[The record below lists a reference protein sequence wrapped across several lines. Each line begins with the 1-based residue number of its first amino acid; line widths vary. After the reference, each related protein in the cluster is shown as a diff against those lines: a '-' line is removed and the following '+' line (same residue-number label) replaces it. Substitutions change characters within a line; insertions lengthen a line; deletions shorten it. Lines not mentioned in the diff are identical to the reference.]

1 MTPSKFSKL
10 VIQLDQLTD
19 KQNQELQDLLSE
31 QEPVKKIIRQLEH
44 RLIEDPECPHCHSSI
59 INRFGKKGDMQRY
72 RCKNCLKTF
81 TATTN
86 TPLARLRHKEKWVN
100 YLEGMLESKVLRQSA
115 RDYSINLKTAFRW
128 RHRFLQLPAE
138 LKARLLEGIVE
149 ADETFF
155 AYSEK
160 GNKHLNHRARKRGKK
175 TGKQGRSKEDW
186 VPVLTARDR
195 GTHTFE
201 AILESTSI
209 QGISEQL
216 IGKIEK
222 DSILCS
228 DGYKS
233 YIQFAQNNDLVHK
246 RLNLSSGIRVIDK
259 VFHIQNVNAY
269 HSRLKNWINKFHG
282 VATKYLDHYLGWFR
296 LMDTS
301 ENFSK
306 NNMFQLQQHLVGT

>member
-1 MTPSKFSKL
+1 MTPAEFRHL
-10 VIQLDQLTD
+10 LQELEHLTD
-19 KQNQELQDLLSE
+19 KQKKEIADYISQESPAQ
-31 QEPVKKIIRQLEH
+31 KIIRQLEA
-44 RLIEDPECPHCHSSI
+44 RLIEKPECPHCHSSI
-59 INRFGKKGDMQRY
+59 INRFGKKGSMQRY

-86 TPLARLRHKEKWVN
+86 TPLARLRYKEKWVN
-100 YLEGMLESKVLRQSA
+100 YLEGMLESKVLRKAAS
-115 RDYSINLKTAFRW
+115 DSHINLKTAFRW

-138 LKARLLEGIVE
+138 LKAKLLEGIVE
-149 ADETFF
+149 TDETFF

-160 GNKHLNHRARKRGKK
+160 GNKQMTRKARKRGKR
-175 TGKQGRSKEDW
+175 TGKQGRAKEDW
-186 VPVLTARDR
+186 VPVLTVRDR
-195 GTHTFE
+195 GKHTFE
-201 AILESTSI
+201 AILDSTSI

-216 IGKIEK
+216 AGKIEK

-246 RLNLSSGIRVIDK
+246 RLNLSAGVRVIDK

-301 ENFSK
+301 GNFNK

>member
-1 MTPSKFSKL
+1 MIPAEFSKL
-10 VIQLDQLTD
+10 VMQIDHLTD
-19 KQNQELQDLLSE
+19 KQNQELQELLTG
-31 QEPVKKIIRQLEH
+31 QEPVKRIIRELEH
-44 RLIEDPECPHCHSSI
+44 RLIEAPECPHCHSSI

-72 RCKNCLKTF
+72 RCKNCMKTF

-86 TPLARLRHKEKWVN
+86 TPLARLRFKEKWVN
-100 YLEGMLESKVLRQSA
+100 YIEGMLESKVLRQSA
-115 RDYSINLKTAFRW
+115 RENDINLKTAFRW

-138 LKARLLEGIVE
+138 LKAKLLEGIVE
-149 ADETFF
+149 TDETFF

-160 GNKHLNHRARKRGKK
+160 GNKHLNRRARKRGKQ

-195 GTHTFE
+195 GRHTFE
-201 AILESTSI
+201 AILDSTSI
-209 QGISEQL
+209 KEISEQL
-216 IGKIEK
+216 GGKIEK

-246 RLNLSSGIRVIDK
+246 RLNLSAGIRVIDK

-269 HSRLKNWINKFHG
+269 HSRLKQWIAKFHG

-301 ENFSK
+301 ENLNK
-306 NNMFQLQQHLVGT
+306 NNLFQIQQHLMGT

>member
-1 MTPSKFSKL
+1 MIPAEFSKL
-10 VIQLDQLTD
+10 VMQIDHLTD
-19 KQNQELQDLLSE
+19 KQNQELQELLTG
-31 QEPVKKIIRQLEH
+31 QEPVKRIIRELEH

-72 RCKNCLKTF
+72 RCKNCMKTF

-86 TPLARLRHKEKWVN
+86 TPLARLRFKEKWIN
-100 YLEGMLESKVLRQSA
+100 YIEGMIESKVLRQSA
-115 RDYSINLKTAFRW
+115 RENNINLKTAFRW

-138 LKARLLEGIVE
+138 LKAKLLEGIVE
-149 ADETFF
+149 TDETFF

-160 GNKHLNHRARKRGKK
+160 GNKHLNRRARKRGKQ

-195 GTHTFE
+195 GRHTFE
-201 AILESTSI
+201 AILDSTSI
-209 QGISEQL
+209 KEISEQL
-216 IGKIEK
+216 GGKIEK

-246 RLNLSSGIRVIDK
+246 RLNLSAGIRVIDK

-269 HSRLKNWINKFHG
+269 HSRLKQWIAKFHG

-301 ENFSK
+301 ENLNK
-306 NNMFQLQQHLVGT
+306 NNLFQIQQHLMGT

>member
-1 MTPSKFSKL
+1 MIPAEFSKL
-10 VIQLDQLTD
+10 VIQIDHLTD
-19 KQNQELQDLLSE
+19 KQNQELQELLTG
-31 QEPVKKIIRQLEH
+31 QEPVKRIIRELEH

-72 RCKNCLKTF
+72 RCKNCMKTF

-86 TPLARLRHKEKWVN
+86 TPLARLRFKEKWVN
-100 YLEGMLESKVLRQSA
+100 YIEGMLESKVLRQSA
-115 RDYSINLKTAFRW
+115 RENDINLKTAFRW

-138 LKARLLEGIVE
+138 LKAKLLEGIVE
-149 ADETFF
+149 TDETFF

-160 GNKHLNHRARKRGKK
+160 GNKHLNRRARKRGKQ

-195 GTHTFE
+195 GRHTFE
-201 AILESTSI
+201 AILDSTSI
-209 QGISEQL
+209 KGISEQL
-216 IGKIEK
+216 GGKIEK

-246 RLNLSSGIRVIDK
+246 RLNLSAGIRVIDK

-269 HSRLKNWINKFHG
+269 HSRLKQWIAKFHG

-301 ENFSK
+301 ENLNK
-306 NNMFQLQQHLVGT
+306 NNLFQIQQHLMGT

>member
-1 MTPSKFSKL
+1 MIPAEFSKL
-10 VIQLDQLTD
+10 VMQIDHLTD
-19 KQNQELQDLLSE
+19 KQNQELQELLTG
-31 QEPVKKIIRQLEH
+31 QEPVKRIIRELEH

-72 RCKNCLKTF
+72 RCKNCMKTF

-86 TPLARLRHKEKWVN
+86 TPLARLRFKEKWIN
-100 YLEGMLESKVLRQSA
+100 YIEGMLESKVLRQSA
-115 RDYSINLKTAFRW
+115 RENDINLKTAFRW

-138 LKARLLEGIVE
+138 LKAKLLEGIVE
-149 ADETFF
+149 TDETFF

-160 GNKHLNHRARKRGKK
+160 GNKHLNRRARKRGKQ

-195 GTHTFE
+195 GRHTFE
-201 AILESTSI
+201 AILDSTSI
-209 QGISEQL
+209 KEISEQL
-216 IGKIEK
+216 GGKIEK

-246 RLNLSSGIRVIDK
+246 RLNLSAGIRVIDK

-269 HSRLKNWINKFHG
+269 HSRLKQWIAKFHG

-301 ENFSK
+301 ENLNK
-306 NNMFQLQQHLVGT
+306 NNLFQIQQHLMGT

>member
-1 MTPSKFSKL
+1 MIPAEFSKL
-10 VIQLDQLTD
+10 VMQIDHLTD
-19 KQNQELQDLLSE
+19 KQNQELQELLTG
-31 QEPVKKIIRQLEH
+31 QEPVKRIIRELEH

-72 RCKNCLKTF
+72 RCKNCMKTF

-86 TPLARLRHKEKWVN
+86 TPLARLRFKEKWIN
-100 YLEGMLESKVLRQSA
+100 YIEGMLESKVLRQSA
-115 RDYSINLKTAFRW
+115 RENNINLKTAFRW

-138 LKARLLEGIVE
+138 LKAKLLEGIVE
-149 ADETFF
+149 TDETFF

-160 GNKHLNHRARKRGKK
+160 GNKHLNRRARKRGKQ

-195 GTHTFE
+195 GRHTFE
-201 AILESTSI
+201 AILDSTSI
-209 QGISEQL
+209 KEISEQL
-216 IGKIEK
+216 GGKIEK

-246 RLNLSSGIRVIDK
+246 RLNLSAGIRVIDK

-269 HSRLKNWINKFHG
+269 HSRLKQWIAKFHG

-301 ENFSK
+301 ENLNK
-306 NNMFQLQQHLVGT
+306 NNLFQIQQHLMGT

>member
-1 MTPSKFSKL
+1 MIPAEFSKL
-10 VIQLDQLTD
+10 VMQIDHLTD
-19 KQNQELQDLLSE
+19 KQNQELQELLTG
-31 QEPVKKIIRQLEH
+31 QEPVKRIIRELEH

-72 RCKNCLKTF
+72 RCKNCMKTF

-86 TPLARLRHKEKWVN
+86 TPLARLRFKEKWIN
-100 YLEGMLESKVLRQSA
+100 YIEGMLESKVLRQSA
-115 RDYSINLKTAFRW
+115 RENDINLKTAFRW
-128 RHRFLQLPAE
+128 RHRFLQLPAQ
-138 LKARLLEGIVE
+138 LKAKLLEGIVE
-149 ADETFF
+149 TDETFF

-160 GNKHLNHRARKRGKK
+160 GNKHLNRRARKRGKQ

-195 GTHTFE
+195 GRHTFE
-201 AILESTSI
+201 AILDSTSI
-209 QGISEQL
+209 KEISEQL
-216 IGKIEK
+216 GGKIEK

-246 RLNLSSGIRVIDK
+246 RLNLSAGIRVIDK

-269 HSRLKNWINKFHG
+269 HSRLKQWIAKFHG

-301 ENFSK
+301 ENLNK
-306 NNMFQLQQHLVGT
+306 NNLFQIQQHLMGT

>member
-1 MTPSKFSKL
+1 MIPAEFSKL
-10 VIQLDQLTD
+10 VMQIDHLTD
-19 KQNQELQDLLSE
+19 KQNQELQELLTG
-31 QEPVKKIIRQLEH
+31 QEPVKRIIRELEH

-72 RCKNCLKTF
+72 RCKNCMKTF

-86 TPLARLRHKEKWVN
+86 TPLARLRFKEKWIN
-100 YLEGMLESKVLRQSA
+100 YIEGMLESKVLRQSA
-115 RDYSINLKTAFRW
+115 RENDINLKTAFRW

-138 LKARLLEGIVE
+138 LKAKLLEGIVE
-149 ADETFF
+149 TDETFF

-160 GNKHLNHRARKRGKK
+160 GNKHLNRRARKRGKQ

-195 GTHTFE
+195 GRHTFE
-201 AILESTSI
+201 AILDSTSI
-209 QGISEQL
+209 KEISEQL
-216 IGKIEK
+216 GGKIEK

-246 RLNLSSGIRVIDK
+246 RLNLSAGIRVIDK

-269 HSRLKNWINKFHG
+269 HSRLKQWIAKFHG

-301 ENFSK
+301 ENLSK
-306 NNMFQLQQHLVGT
+306 NNMFKIQQHLIGT

>member
-1 MTPSKFSKL
+1 MIPAEFSKL
-10 VIQLDQLTD
+10 VMQIDHLTD
-19 KQNQELQDLLSE
+19 KQNQELQELLTG
-31 QEPVKKIIRQLEH
+31 QEPVKRIIRELEH

-72 RCKNCLKTF
+72 RCKNCMKTF

-86 TPLARLRHKEKWVN
+86 TPLARLRFKEKWVN
-100 YLEGMLESKVLRQSA
+100 YIEGMLESKVLRQSA
-115 RDYSINLKTAFRW
+115 RENDINLKTAFRW

-138 LKARLLEGIVE
+138 LKAKLLEGIVE
-149 ADETFF
+149 TDETFF

-160 GNKHLNHRARKRGKK
+160 GNKHLNRRARKRGKQ

-195 GTHTFE
+195 GRHTFE
-201 AILESTSI
+201 AILDSTSI
-209 QGISEQL
+209 KEISEQL
-216 IGKIEK
+216 GGKIEK

-246 RLNLSSGIRVIDK
+246 RLNLSAGIRVIDK

-269 HSRLKNWINKFHG
+269 HSRLKQWIAKFHG

-301 ENFSK
+301 ENLNK
-306 NNMFQLQQHLVGT
+306 NNLFQIQQHLMGT

>member
-44 RLIEDPECPHCHSSI
+44 RLIEEPECPHCHSSI

>member
-1 MTPSKFSKL
+1 MIPAKFSKL
-10 VIQLDQLTD
+10 VLQLEDLTD
-19 KQNQELQDLLSE
+19 KQNQELQDLLTG
-31 QEPVKKIIRQLEH
+31 QEPVIKIIRELEH
-44 RLIEDPECPHCHSSI
+44 RLIEEPECPHCHASI
-59 INRFGKKGDMQRY
+59 INRHGKKDGMQRY
-72 RCKNCLKTF
+72 LCKNCKKTF

-86 TPLARLRHKEKWVN
+86 TPLARLRFKDKWIN
-100 YLEGMLESKVLRQSA
+100 YIEGMLESKTLRQSA
-115 RDYSINLKTAFRW
+115 KESDINLKTAFKW

-138 LKARLLEGIVE
+138 LKAKMLEGIVE

-160 GNKHLNHRARKRGKK
+160 GNKKLTRKARKRGKQ
-175 TGKQGRSKEDW
+175 TGKQGRSKADW

-195 GTHTFE
+195 GKHTFE
-201 AILESTSI
+201 AILGSTSI
-209 QGISEQL
+209 QAISQQL
-216 IGKIEK
+216 DGKIEK

-233 YIQFAQNNDLVHK
+233 YIKFAQNNDLVHK
-246 RLNLSSGIRVIDK
+246 RLNLSAGVRVIDK

-269 HSRLKNWINKFHG
+269 HSRLKQWINRFHG

-301 ENFSK
+301 ENLNK
-306 NNMFQLQQHLVGT
+306 NNLFQMQQHLVGT

>member
-10 VIQLDQLTD
+10 VVQLDQLTD
-19 KQNQELQDLLSE
+19 KQNQELQGLLSD

-44 RLIEDPECPHCHSSI
+44 RLIEEPECPHCHSSI

-86 TPLARLRHKEKWVN
+86 TPLARLRHKEKWIN

-115 RDYSINLKTAFRW
+115 HDYGINLKTAFRW
-128 RHRFLQLPAE
+128 RHRFLQLPSE

-155 AYSEK
+155 AFSEK
-160 GNKHLNHRARKRGKK
+160 GNKHLNRRAKKRGKK
-175 TGKQGRSKEDW
+175 TGKQGCAKEDW

-201 AILESTSI
+201 AILDSTSI
-209 QGISEQL
+209 QGIGKQL
-216 IGKIEK
+216 AGKIEK
-222 DSILCS
+222 DSIFCS

-246 RLNLSSGIRVIDK
+246 RLNLSSGVRVIDK

-296 LMDTS
+296 LIDTS
-301 ENFSK
+301 RNHNK